1 MDSFTEILKN
11 HPDVEI
17 GGVPLRFTGIA
28 NYSFTIEIFAYVLT
42 ADGDRFLPIQ
52 SELYLKL
59 LDAVERAGTGLA
71 VPVRELSGET
81 EISGD
86 GLMLA
91 AKPDSRPAAR
101 T

>member
-1 MDSFTEILKN
+1 
-11 HPDVEI
+11 
-17 GGVPLRFTGIA
+17 
-28 NYSFTIEIFAYVLT
+28 
-42 ADGDRFLPIQ
+42 
-52 SELYLKL
+52 
-59 LDAVERAGTGLA
+59 
-71 VPVRELSGET
+71 VRELSGET